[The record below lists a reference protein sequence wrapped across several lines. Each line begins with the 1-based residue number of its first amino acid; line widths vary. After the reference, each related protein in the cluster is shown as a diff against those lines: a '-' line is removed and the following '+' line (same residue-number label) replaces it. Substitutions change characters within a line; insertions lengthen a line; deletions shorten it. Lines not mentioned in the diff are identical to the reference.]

1 MSWLVPSLSSGMWQ
15 KFLSVRDPIFQLPVG
30 YIAVV
35 SLSLAALGVV
45 VAGANISMRYFAS
58 APDPEGD
65 IAFVIGSDGSR
76 LDLLPP
82 VPLPQW
88 LFGWALWVLGAVC
101 LLASTNVDGCSL
113 ALLVVALMA
122 GRVIHA
128 AMHFGSLTATESPA
142 NLRPLISAVELRS
155 QSEHSTRIAL
165 DALRVHLKANPDSFC
180 NVREESEL
188 RLRRFADGG
197 NHSPPP
203 YQDIVARN
211 SSQCVLQ

>member
-1 MSWLVPSLSSGMWQ
+1 MWQ

-88 LFGWALWVLGAVC
+88 LFGWALWVIGAAC
-101 LLASTNVDGCSL
+101 LLNSTHVDGWSL
-113 ALLVVALMA
+113 ALLVVALIP

-128 AMHFGSLTATESPA
+128 FITFGSLTATESPA
-142 NLRPLISAVELRS
+142 NLRPLISAADFRG
-155 QSEHSTRIAL
+155 QSDYSTRTAL
-165 DALRVHLKANPDSFC
+165 DALRAHLKANPDSFC
-180 NVREESEL
+180 SVREESEL

-197 NHSPPP
+197 MHSPPP
-203 YQDIVARN
+203 YGNIVGSN
-211 SSQCVLQ
+211 SSWCVLL